1 MHNFEW
7 QWKVNCWCVFW
18 LFLHL
23 FYHPSVEKERKKQF
37 FWGQNWREWQFEEV
51 PDTTPQISE
60 ATFFSWTD
68 TAIIIKF
75 SQIKSDIRKEVGNLR
90 NRKGKGSLTT
100 FFLSFWLL
108 MSMIESFKLMSTAS
122 ERASKR
128 ASVLLEKHTGCPS
141 KFWAI
146 MFYFSGQYF
155 VFRLKSTNSI
165 DRRSS
170 LRSLKWNFT

>member
-1 MHNFEW
+1 MHIFAMKSSVLE
-7 QWKVNCWCVFW
+7 VNCWCVFLT
-18 LFLHL
+18 LFCIFFLPSI
-23 FYHPSVEKERKKQF
+23 HPLKRKGRKTEQF
-37 FWGQNWREWQFEEV
+37 FWGGQNWREWQFEEV

-68 TAIIIKF
+68 PAIIIKF
-75 SQIKSDIRKEVGNLR
+75 SQIKSDIRKEEVGNLR

-128 ASVLLEKHTGCPS
+128 ASVFLEKHTGCPS
-141 KFWAI
+141 KFWI
-146 MFYFSGQYF
+146 CRVLSYNVLLQYF
-155 VFRLKSTNSI
+155 V
-165 DRRSS
+165 
-170 LRSLKWNFT
+170 

>member
-1 MHNFEW
+1 MKSSVLE
-7 QWKVNCWCVFW
+7 VNCWCVFLT
-18 LFLHL
+18 LFCI
-23 FYHPSVEKERKKQF
+23 FFFTIHPSVEKERKKNWTVF
-37 FWGQNWREWQFEEV
+37 LGGQNWREWQFEEV

-68 TAIIIKF
+68 PAIIIKF
-75 SQIKSDIRKEVGNLR
+75 SQIKSDIRKEEVGNLR

-128 ASVLLEKHTGCPS
+128 ASVFLEKHTGCPS
-141 KFWAI
+141 KFWICRVLSYNLLLQWA
-146 MFYFSGQYF
+146 
-155 VFRLKSTNSI
+155 VFR
-165 DRRSS
+165 
-170 LRSLKWNFT
+170 F